1 MIISQCNIRFTFSL
15 RLALFT
21 ILLAYFVVPLHA
33 QIEVDTLTPRVI
45 SSFEGTHFKVA
56 FMQNEIEIDDAKL
69 LRIFMASKKRAN
81 VVVVRPNGQVNNY
94 LIQPNT
100 VQTITINN
108 AFEVRVPEIV
118 LPLSVDITSDVP
130 ISVYALNSDRLT
142 SDGFSSFP
150 ISFWDTSYIVIS
162 SPNDAYS
169 FQDSASPA
177 TNAFRT
183 AIRSSEFMII
193 AAEDNTQV
201 TIVPTVNTRGGM
213 IANVQSTI
221 TLNNGECFMVQSS
234 SQVVGSGDLSGSV
247 VKSDKPI
254 GVIGGHVR
262 TSVPQFL
269 STSADSKDHLV
280 EMLPPLNTWGKE
292 YASIPFIVMDQN
304 GPALGGDVFRVVT
317 SEPNTI
323 LTIEYDNVQD
333 VVFLQNAG
341 SVYSR
346 TTNRINFPTMWRAD
360 KPILV
365 AQFMPSNR
373 IKLSASSN
381 TDPFM
386 LILPPTDKFVSR
398 ILFQVPINPPSNEN
412 QFVQHFVGIT
422 ADSLAMENMR
432 YDGTLV
438 KNINS
443 NFRNQKIPK
452 SDYYYTT
459 LAVTAGQHEFF
470 TSRGKFGGS
479 LYGGGVA
486 DSYGITLGFS
496 LGEQV
501 KTDSV
506 RPRFELR
513 DSCGILFGSTFDL
526 PYRNASGIDDYYQLI
541 DSSINVTTSFNPVSE
556 DSVQVLA
563 TVTNRRLDAQL
574 VLDVYDSDGNGTRL
588 RYFYVAPK
596 FELPTTFEYG
606 NVSIKDTT
614 CRSFYIYNRGVLPM
628 TIGSIDEL
636 VGAKLN
642 VSSSVSFPFT
652 IKPKDSLLVNA
663 CITPN
668 NEVTPISDSIVV
680 DFGCGIMEKVG
691 INANL
696 ELINIFSQ
704 GWDFG
709 PVRIGDTVCAEGIIV
724 NISEVPIL
732 ITELPCGVCDEFIL
746 STVTLP
752 INLQPNDTLKLPV
765 CFAPDS
771 VRSYFQEHTVVN
783 EFNVDSKYRFTGRG
797 IKPEVVV
804 NSINWLEKRVGTTND
819 SAIVFKNLGEA
830 NAVITY
836 LQEVEPRTGSI
847 ILPTTY
853 SQSFT
858 IPGFDSVI
866 VPVTF
871 LPQDTFN
878 YSKEI
883 RYSVDWKF
891 HDTLTTSL
899 MGLGILPYIKTIDID
914 FGVIPLLTTKD
925 SLATVV
931 FSFGNENLT
940 IDQFD
945 FSVVIPA
952 NPFTFLDPTWQNGRV
967 VPRGDSVQFLIRFAP
982 TSVGAFEERVN
993 VLHDANPNYVKS
1005 ITQFVLRGV
1014 SAPLDTFDA
1023 TTRIIAPN
1031 QLYSCTNDTIYCEF
1045 INTSNTECVLES
1057 IDLTVEN
1064 ATATHDN
1071 LFVAKTLAINERFL
1085 FPVQLKDIF
1094 LNRPV
1099 SIKTVGNFR
1108 NVDTTEFFNRADS
1121 LEIPIISD
1129 IVTIEEVPKYI
1140 SVPGDT
1146 ILMEFSGR
1154 FSDKLQ
1160 YHPERISVSIE
1171 VDYQVFKMNNNFVV
1185 IQLTKNGI
1193 TSEILVPAVQTQEKI
1208 SFEFPQDSD
1217 IFSGAIWKIQIPTL
1231 ILLSDMQKEYP
1242 ISITFAGNSCSE
1254 MTNQVSVFAYD
1265 EICVRDLRNVGVN
1278 TTRTVIAIVK
1288 PNPVGNTLIFDAQIA
1303 ENTDYSVY
1311 LTNTIGEIILLNSK
1325 INLKKGLYSLK
1336 FDVTN
1341 IANGTYVVHL
1351 VSDKGD
1357 RFTYPVIINK

>member
-1 MIISQCNIRFTFSL
+1 MIFSQSIFRFTHSL
-15 RLALFT
+15 RLAFFT
-21 ILLAYFVVPLHA
+21 VLLAIFVVPLYS
-33 QIEVDTLTPRVI
+33 QIEIDTLTPRVI
-45 SSFEGTHFKVA
+45 SSFEGTHFKIA
-56 FMQNEIEIDDAKL
+56 FMQNEIEIDNPKL

-81 VVVVRPNGQVNNY
+81 VVVIRPNGQLNNY

-100 VQTITINN
+100 VQTITIDN
-108 AFEVRVPEIV
+108 AFEVRVPEIA
-118 LPLSVDITSDVP
+118 LPLSVDIKSDVP
-130 ISVYALNSDRLT
+130 ISVYALNSDYKT

-169 FQDSASPA
+169 FIDSASPA

-183 AIRSSEFMII
+183 AIRSSEFMVI
-193 AAEDNTQV
+193 AAEDNTTV
-201 TIVPTVNTRGGM
+201 TIVPKVNTKGGM

-221 TLNNGECFMVQSS
+221 TLNNGECYLVQSS
-234 SQVVGSGDLSGSV
+234 SQVVGSGDLSGSLV
-247 VKSDKPI
+247 NSDKPI

-262 TSVPQFL
+262 TAVPQFL
-269 STSADSKDHLV
+269 AVSADSKDHLV
-280 EMLPPLNTWGKE
+280 EMMPPLKTWGNE

-323 LTIEYDNVQD
+323 LTVEYDNVQD
-333 VVFLQNAG
+333 VVFLPNAG

-438 KNINS
+438 KSINS

-452 SDYYYTT
+452 SEFYYTT

-470 TSRGKFGGS
+470 TSKGKFGGS
-479 LYGGGVA
+479 LYGGGDA

-496 LGEQV
+496 LGEQI

-541 DSSINVTTSFNPVSE
+541 DSSVNITTTFNPVSE

-596 FELPTTFEYG
+596 FELPTTFEFG

-614 CRSFYIYNRGVLPM
+614 CRSFYVYNRGNLPM
-628 TIGSIDEL
+628 TIQNINEVIGT
-636 VGAKLN
+636 KLT
-642 VSSSVSFPFT
+642 VSSSVTFPFT
-652 IKPKDSLLVNA
+652 IKPKDSLLISA
-663 CITPN
+663 CITPK
-668 NEVTPISDSIVV
+668 NEITPISDSILV
-680 DFGCGIMEKVG
+680 DFGCGIVQKVG

-696 ELINIFSQ
+696 EIINLFSQ

-732 ITELPCGVCDEFIL
+732 ITELPCGICDDFIL
-746 STVTLP
+746 STITLP
-752 INLQPNDTLKLPV
+752 VNLQPNDTLKIPV
-765 CFAPDS
+765 CFSPDS

-804 NSINWLEKRVGTTND
+804 NSIDWLEKRVGTTND
-819 SAIVFKNLGEA
+819 STIIFKNLGEA
-830 NAVITY
+830 IATVSF
-836 LQEVEPRTGSI
+836 LQELEPTSGSFV
-847 ILPTTY
+847 LPTNY
-853 SQSFT
+853 NQSFT
-858 IPGFDSVI
+858 IQGMDSVVI
-866 VPVTF
+866 PVTF
-871 LPQDTFN
+871 LPQDTLN

-883 RYSVDWKF
+883 KYTVDWKF
-891 HDTLTTSL
+891 HDTLTTTL
-899 MGLGILPYIKTIDID
+899 EGIGTLPYIQTIDID

-925 SLATVV
+925 SLSTVV
-931 FSFGNENLT
+931 LSIGNENLT
-940 IDQFD
+940 IDQFN
-945 FSVVIPA
+945 FAAA
-952 NPFTFLDPTWQNGRV
+952 NPVNPFQFLDPTWQNGSV
-967 VPRGDSVQFLIRFAP
+967 VIRGDSVQFLIRFAP
-982 TSVGAFEERVN
+982 TAVGTFEERVN

-1023 TTRIIAPN
+1023 ITTIIAPN
-1031 QLYSCTNDTIYCEF
+1031 QLYSCSIDTVYCEF
-1045 INTSNTECVLES
+1045 VNTSNTDCVLES
-1057 IDLTVEN
+1057 IDLTVLN
-1064 ATATHDN
+1064 ATATHEN
-1071 LFVAKTLAINERFL
+1071 LFVAKTLAENERFR
-1085 FPVQLKDIF
+1085 FPVQLSNIF
-1094 LNRPV
+1094 INNPV

-1108 NVDTTEFFNRADS
+1108 NNDRTEFFERSDS
-1121 LEIPIISD
+1121 VILP
-1129 IVTIEEVPKYI
+1129 IVTDILTIDAIPKYI
-1140 SVPGDT
+1140 AIPGD
-1146 ILMEFSGR
+1146 
-1154 FSDKLQ
+1154 
-1160 YHPERISVSIE
+1160 SIPFG
-1171 VDYQVFKMNNNFVV
+1171 VFWNF
-1185 IQLTKNGI
+1185 
-1193 TSEILVPAVQTQEKI
+1193 
-1208 SFEFPQDSD
+1208 F
-1217 IFSGAIWKIQIPTL
+1217 
-1231 ILLSDMQKEYP
+1231 
-1242 ISITFAGNSCSE
+1242 
-1254 MTNQVSVFAYD
+1254 
-1265 EICVRDLRNVGVN
+1265 
-1278 TTRTVIAIVK
+1278 
-1288 PNPVGNTLIFDAQIA
+1288 
-1303 ENTDYSVY
+1303 
-1311 LTNTIGEIILLNSK
+1311 
-1325 INLKKGLYSLK
+1325 
-1336 FDVTN
+1336 
-1341 IANGTYVVHL
+1341 
-1351 VSDKGD
+1351 
-1357 RFTYPVIINK
+1357 